1 MRKIILTIFS
11 SIFLM
16 GMANA
21 DLRIGVS
28 GMFLDVEA
36 TGSETL
42 KTTGVKAS
50 KTHNDDALAG
60 EIFLENKTAEGL
72 VIGIAVIP
80 VDAEV
85 GSSAVTRT
93 DKLQSGDVTGTQ
105 KAAAEFSGHTT
116 FYAHVPLGGT
126 GAYLKLGAGFVN
138 VKSTESLKPGAT
150 YGDQDVNFG
159 TIGLGFERDLDNGLF
174 ARVEGAYSDYEE
186 ISLSSTGSD
195 AVSTIKGELEVVT
208 ARITIG
214 KSF

>member
-1 MRKIILTIFS
+1 MKKIIITIFS

-36 TGSETL
+36 TGNETL
-42 KTTGVKAS
+42 KTTGVLAS

-60 EIFLENKTAEGL
+60 EIFLESKTEDGL
-72 VIGIAVIP
+72 VLGIAVIP

-85 GSSAVTRT
+85 GSSSITRT
-93 DKLQSGDVTGTQ
+93 DKLKTGDVTGAQT
-105 KAAAEFSGHTT
+105 AAAEFSGHTT
-116 FYAHVPLGGT
+116 LYANVPLGGS

-138 VKSTESLKPGAT
+138 VKSTESLTTGAK

-159 TIGLGFERDLDNGLF
+159 TIGLGFERDLDNGMF
-174 ARVEGAYSDYEE
+174 TRVEGSYSDYEE

-195 AVSTIKGELEVVT
+195 AVSTIKGELEVIA